1 MASQNLSN
9 SGLTK
14 AYAVLMFNAMTLYDL
29 FSTLNMSMYKD
40 QEKGSS
46 GLSASSTD
54 NDSVQLAGTESQ
66 ASGGAGQCD
75 SEIYECSYARRLI
88 LVLVLSL
95 KLEWTQ
101 TST

>member
-54 NDSVQLAGTESQ
+54 NDSV
-66 ASGGAGQCD
+66 
-75 SEIYECSYARRLI
+75 
-88 LVLVLSL
+88 
-95 KLEWTQ
+95 
-101 TST
+101 

>member
-40 QEKGSS
+40 QEMYKDPVDCLPAPLTMTLSSWQEQNPRHREELGSVTVRS
-46 GLSASSTD
+46 MNVAMQGCLFLSWF
-54 NDSVQLAGTESQ
+54 LA
-66 ASGGAGQCD
+66 
-75 SEIYECSYARRLI
+75 LN
-88 LVLVLSL
+88 
-95 KLEWTQ
+95 
-101 TST
+101 